1 MGVLL
6 AILQPVEIGSW
17 ITLGG
22 LIIFGL
28 VGAGL
33 GLTMTHR
40 WTGLRSIIAA
50 LAVLA
55 GIIAFLGGVII
66 LILPNFFVT

>member
-1 MGVLL
+1 MLN
-6 AILQPVEIGSW
+6 AIALI
-17 ITLGG
+17 IIG
-22 LIIFGL
+22 LI
-28 VGAGL
+28 GAGL
-33 GLTMTHR
+33 GLTLAHR
-40 WTGLRSIIAA
+40 WTGVRSVIAA